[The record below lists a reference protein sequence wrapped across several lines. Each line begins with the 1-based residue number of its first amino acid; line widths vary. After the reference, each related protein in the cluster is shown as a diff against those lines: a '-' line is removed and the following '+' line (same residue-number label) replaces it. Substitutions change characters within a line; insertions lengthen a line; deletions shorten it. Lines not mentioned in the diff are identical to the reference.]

1 MSRGVTKAVHNR
13 RSLHPDHRRH
23 DRVLIARFAG
33 GDSYPTEEREA
44 RALVAGCTECAALAA
59 DIRLLARATG
69 ALPAARRPRDFRLTS
84 EQAERVRGS
93 ALARL
98 LRALG
103 GPGWGT
109 LRPVAGVA
117 MSIGLALAVIG
128 GGLPM
133 VLPAAGGPSDL
144 NTFGTQ
150 APALA
155 PGPTRGAPEPATG
168 APLANP
174 PEINAPDEQ
183 PGVLAEETSAPVN
196 DSINRAYLDPSPA
209 PDSAPGKQAAVQQP
223 AETMREAL
231 IYGGLIV
238 AAAGLALL
246 LLVWLARR
254 RFADPLLR

>member
-1 MSRGVTKAVHNR
+1 VHNR
-13 RSLHPDHRRH
+13 RSLHSDHRRH
-23 DRVLIARFAG
+23 DRVLVARFAG
-33 GDSYPTEEREA
+33 GDSYPAEEREA
-44 RALVAGCTECAALAA
+44 RVLVAGCTECAALAD

-69 ALPAARRPRDFRLTS
+69 ALPAARRPRDFRLTT
-84 EQAERVRGS
+84 EQADRLRGS

-98 LRALG
+98 MRVLG

-133 VLPAAGGPSDL
+133 VLPAAGDPTQVQDIFSSQTPVVAPDPTMAGTEINPPDDRGWGAEASSVPLNNDFNEVYVNPS
-144 NTFGTQ
+144 
-150 APALA
+150 PE
-155 PGPTRGAPEPATG
+155 PGAAPEKQA
-168 APLANP
+168 
-174 PEINAPDEQ
+174 
-183 PGVLAEETSAPVN
+183 
-196 DSINRAYLDPSPA
+196 SPA
-209 PDSAPGKQAAVQQP
+209 PQP
-223 AETMREAL
+223 VDTLRDGL
-231 IYGGLIV
+231 IFGGLIV